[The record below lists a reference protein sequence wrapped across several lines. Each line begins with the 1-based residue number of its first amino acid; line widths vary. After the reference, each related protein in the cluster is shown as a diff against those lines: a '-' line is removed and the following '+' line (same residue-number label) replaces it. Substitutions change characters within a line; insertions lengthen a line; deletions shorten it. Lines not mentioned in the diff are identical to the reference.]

1 MLPSETRRKDTERM
15 RSTPKG
21 LKPFVMTNLKTLSG
35 VADVV
40 TDRADED
47 GLVKAF
53 VRLGLIDG

>member
-1 MLPSETRRKDTERM
+1 
-15 RSTPKG
+15 
-21 LKPFVMTNLKTLSG
+21 MTACGTGVAMGNAPDELLA